1 MSKKLTSI
9 LTEDIDEEIL
19 AKMPEWFR
27 RLREAYKE
35 KIRILPR

>member
-27 RLREAYKE
+27 RLREAYK
-35 KIRILPR
+35 KI